1 MAVEILVGAIVLFL
15 FGFLWYGPVFG
26 RYWVKMI
33 GMTQEQID
41 EGMKKGMKSM
51 IPQMIV
57 AFVISLIT
65 TSVVY
70 YLLPQLLV
78 LSFGEFLRN
87 IFIIWLGFVLP
98 LHANGYLWE
107 KKSLKL
113 TLFNVA
119 ESILSFIL
127 LAAIIYYW

>member
-1 MAVEILVGAIVLFL
+1 MILEILVGAIVLFL

-51 IPQMIV
+51 IPQMIT
-57 AFVISLIT
+57 AFVISIVT

-70 YLLPQLLV
+70 YLLPSFLS
-78 LSFGEFLRN
+78 LSFGEFVTSIL
-87 IFIIWLGFVLP
+87 IIWLGFVLP

-107 KKSLKL
+107 KKSLNL
-113 TLFNVA
+113 TLFNIA
-119 ESILSFIL
+119 ESVLSFIL
-127 LAAIIYYW
+127 LSAIIYYW